1 MGLFTF
7 PNAPGMTG
15 LHLGY
20 PFLLCLGKQR
30 WCYSFPAADG
40 AAKTDKNAIMQGRS
54 SRAAGVDGLGVICVY
69 LLAYQWA
76 PFKKNSR
83 AGEIF

>member
-30 WCYSFPAADG
+30 WCYNFPAAADG
-40 AAKTDKNAIMQGRS
+40 AAKIDKNAIMQGRGFLAPS
-54 SRAAGVDGLGVICVY
+54 GLIVQGYLCAR
-69 LLAYQWA
+69 LLAY
-76 PFKKNSR
+76 
-83 AGEIF
+83 